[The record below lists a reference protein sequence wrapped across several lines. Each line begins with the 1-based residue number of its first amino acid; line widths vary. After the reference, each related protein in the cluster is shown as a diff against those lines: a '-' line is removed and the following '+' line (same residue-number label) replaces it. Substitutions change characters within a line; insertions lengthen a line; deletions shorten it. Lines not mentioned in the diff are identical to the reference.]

1 MACTAI
7 APSAML
13 HIIALPPPP
22 FSSSTHS
29 APPHYPVSPPA
40 PLRHHF
46 GILVQAL
53 HQQSHQLS
61 LGSAHSIYSTSS
73 FSAHQL
79 SSIQE
84 SLWDF
89 GASLLRFCPL
99 SLPLPLSP
107 NLQGA
112 GFCRIFCVLLGH
124 LQGSGVEEIVC
135 TSLISRLEG
144 AMAVSKTSACTQLSS
159 FAAHADLTQ
168 PQSPKGHA
176 PTSVAHLKNEAVALQ
191 GAPLRSSPQTRSKAT
206 TAIKVPKQSRAALQE
221 LVERETSAGPNL
233 VRQVSEDVVN
243 TSGEFLDAVDSGIE
257 AGAVSM
263 RVRKSSGK
271 SATRTSRRRALVMC
285 LALGMVPNNV
295 TGGIQNGDLR
305 RTTSTS
311 LRRSASSSFT
321 VSGNLSTQVSIAS
334 SLKAANL
341 LDDKEDLLAQ
351 L

>member
-1 MACTAI
+1 MHSVSAAI
-7 APSAML
+7 
-13 HIIALPPPP
+13 
-22 FSSSTHS
+22 
-29 APPHYPVSPPA
+29 
-40 PLRHHF
+40 
-46 GILVQAL
+46 
-53 HQQSHQLS
+53 LS
-61 LGSAHSIYSTSS
+61 IK
-73 FSAHQL
+73 
-79 SSIQE
+79 
-84 SLWDF
+84 
-89 GASLLRFCPL
+89 
-99 SLPLPLSP
+99 LPLPLSR

-112 GFCRIFCVLLGH
+112 GFCRIFRVHFFGH
-124 LQGSGVEEIVC
+124 LQGSGVEEVVC
-135 TSLISRLEG
+135 KSLISRLEG
-144 AMAVSKTSACTQLSS
+144 AMAVSKTSACSQLSS
-159 FAAHADLTQ
+159 FAAHADVTR

-191 GAPLRSSPQTRSKAT
+191 GAPLRFGPQTRSKAA
-206 TAIKVPKQSRAALQE
+206 TAIKVPKLQSRAALQE
-221 LVERETSAGPNL
+221 LVERETSAVPNL
-233 VRQVSEDVVN
+233 VRQVSEDVVT

-257 AGAVSM
+257 AGAVNM

-285 LALGMVPNNV
+285 LALGMVPKNV

-351 L
+351 F